1 MLAKMA
7 ACRARQARPVW
18 LLAGALLV
26 AAAATVYTGWRLTL
40 RGAAPRRGA
49 DIAVVALIGPN
60 RLAVVDLD
68 ALRVVTTVPLRSF
81 VTDIAADHLTGS
93 IVTAQAGG
101 VGDDADDVVGV
112 YDVRR
117 GGEVAYVRLP
127 TRNPATV
134 TARDGRAWIQHGML
148 DARGLF
154 LSVVDLR
161 SRAVIAEGRTP
172 ESTGG
177 SLVASSG
184 ALWMLGFGRDAE
196 TAAGAEGPPS
206 FVMRLDAVTFEA
218 TRVTPALDRANKVLP
233 LDDRRLLVLGGRP
246 DAGPAYAAEYD
257 ATSGAAVR
265 RAAFAG
271 LRRGAF
277 IGCVAGGRVAATDW
291 DGTDPAAEGERVAW
305 LDLATLAPGGS
316 IRIPGG
322 PCAIAPWHE
331 RFVVVD
337 RAANALLVIDP
348 AMGRVVGRIEL
359 PGQAPLAADV
369 EVLQAEGPGPGG

>member
-1 MLAKMA
+1 
-7 ACRARQARPVW
+7 
-18 LLAGALLV
+18 
-26 AAAATVYTGWRLTL
+26 
-40 RGAAPRRGA
+40 
-49 DIAVVALIGPN
+49 
-60 RLAVVDLD
+60 
-68 ALRVVTTVPLRSF
+68 
-81 VTDIAADHLTGS
+81 
-93 IVTAQAGG
+93 
-101 VGDDADDVVGV
+101 
-112 YDVRR
+112 
-117 GGEVAYVRLP
+117 
-127 TRNPATV
+127 
-134 TARDGRAWIQHGML
+134 
-148 DARGLF
+148 
-154 LSVVDLR
+154 
-161 SRAVIAEGRTP
+161 
-172 ESTGG
+172 
-177 SLVASSG
+177 
-184 ALWMLGFGRDAE
+184 
-196 TAAGAEGPPS
+196 
-206 FVMRLDAVTFEA
+206 MRLDAVTFEA